1 LNSAKKIL
9 VLFLII
15 ISITSIEI
23 IAKTRI
29 AILYSESTL
38 RTFNFNPNDYLNEYT
53 AWEIFLMQ
61 NKIDFSVIYDE
72 DLENGIEDEA
82 DILILPKYI
91 IQSKEVISVIQNYL
105 QNGKSVLLANTSISS
120 SIINSNNELR
130 DLFGLTLTDPGFDK
144 KLNFTQT
151 VFGNFLNSYKKNSAF
166 LISAEK
172 ETQFV
177 DLKHSNCSAAG
188 YILDTAENNNVSS
201 MVYGKSNYGKFVFI
215 GFGLTDL
222 IGGSKEKLDF
232 ELFLIDA
239 LKWLDIEVDAF
250 PIVTINKKE
259 KSRLLFVEYN
269 NALNENFINAL
280 KQNGFNPHI
289 IINGTVK
296 PDEVL
301 LNLFPVE
308 QVVID
313 IRDLENKN
321 SLIEEIITK
330 LKIFESQLKL
340 PVESVLL
347 NTELQPYH
355 LNQLKEYGIKNFVSF
370 QDKFT
375 EAKIDDDKC
384 LFLFINRS
392 DQPSLPKQFETFY
405 YVPLIDCEQDLETNY
420 LTSLKNH
427 SDDQIIF
434 TDINSLRIK
443 LELEKNLVLR
453 VEQNEEIELVIRNQ
467 NLVEVNDLT
476 LYVNMN
482 GFQAVRG
489 SSSLPLNHSIDPMN
503 GMIKIYIKKVY
514 PRSEERVFLTE
525 GN

>member
-1 LNSAKKIL
+1 MNSAKKIL

-130 DLFGLTLTDPGFDK
+130 DLFGLTLTDLGFDK
-144 KLNFTQT
+144 KINFTQT
-151 VFGNFLNSYKKNSAF
+151 VFENPLNSYKKNSAF

-188 YILDTAENNNVSS
+188 YILETAENNNVSS

-250 PIVTINKKE
+250 PIVTIHKKE
-259 KSRLLFVEYN
+259 KSRLLDR
-269 NALNENFINAL
+269 
-280 KQNGFNPHI
+280 KS
-289 IINGTVK
+289 
-296 PDEVL
+296 
-301 LNLFPVE
+301 
-308 QVVID
+308 VV
-313 IRDLENKN
+313 
-321 SLIEEIITK
+321 
-330 LKIFESQLKL
+330 
-340 PVESVLL
+340 
-347 NTELQPYH
+347 
-355 LNQLKEYGIKNFVSF
+355 
-370 QDKFT
+370 
-375 EAKIDDDKC
+375 
-384 LFLFINRS
+384 
-392 DQPSLPKQFETFY
+392 
-405 YVPLIDCEQDLETNY
+405 
-420 LTSLKNH
+420 
-427 SDDQIIF
+427 
-434 TDINSLRIK
+434 
-443 LELEKNLVLR
+443 
-453 VEQNEEIELVIRNQ
+453 
-467 NLVEVNDLT
+467 
-476 LYVNMN
+476 
-482 GFQAVRG
+482 
-489 SSSLPLNHSIDPMN
+489 
-503 GMIKIYIKKVY
+503 
-514 PRSEERVFLTE
+514 
-525 GN
+525 